1 MSGAVDRP
9 AVRSRKHRWLERILA
24 FGGLAYWLLSAY
36 LGLAFAAALLTT
48 LTLSSVIRLYAEL
61 GVVVAAFG
69 ALIAHRWWPSAA
81 RLAHWAMLTLAVV
94 MFGTCGE
101 LVELPP
107 RYEAFDHRGVHVQR
121 QSVPRRLA
129 YSGALRR
136 TPDPRDRALKCAG
149 RAPAAGSRNC
159 SSRDTDNRCR
169 C

>member
-1 MSGAVDRP
+1 MSGAVDGP

-81 RLAHWAMLTLAVV
+81 RFAHWAAL
-94 MFGTCGE
+94 
-101 LVELPP
+101 
-107 RYEAFDHRGVHVQR
+107 RGVR
-121 QSVPRRLA
+121 PPWRARRVRRRRR
-129 YSGALRR
+129 GAGSAD
-136 TPDPRDRALKCAG
+136 DPR
-149 RAPAAGSRNC
+149 PH
-159 SSRDTDNRCR
+159 
-169 C
+169 